1 VQYVLIT
8 PARNEAQNLGR
19 LAECV
24 ERQTIAPQRW
34 LLVDDGST
42 DDTADVMRELAARHA
57 WVTFLESP
65 GVQSRGGAL
74 HLGRGSGRDIIAF
87 HAGITELSSPS
98 DFVFKLDAD
107 VSFADD
113 YIARQLGKFEADSRL
128 GIASGTCY
136 ERVGD
141 VDWKPYFVARNH
153 VRGATRCYRWE
164 CLQDVLP
171 LEERIGWD
179 AVDEIKAN
187 LRGWTTTSFRDLAFY
202 HHRPLGARDGT
213 REAWILQGELAH
225 FLGYRFSYLVARA
238 LFRRARREA
247 HALAMI
253 PAFAA
258 ARSRQAPRADAEVI
272 RHLRRQQSF
281 RKLPLRLRQA
291 LGKAA

>member
-1 VQYVLIT
+1 MQYVLIT
-8 PARNEAQNLGR
+8 PARNEAQNLER
-19 LAECV
+19 LARCV
-24 ERQTIAPQRW
+24 AQQTIAPQRW
-34 LLVDDGST
+34 IIVDDGST
-42 DDTADVMRELAARHA
+42 DDTAGVMRDLAARHA
-57 WVTFLESP
+57 WVTFLDSP
-65 GVQSRGGAL
+65 GVQSRSGGL

-87 HAGITELSSPS
+87 QTGIAALAASA

-107 VSFADD
+107 VSFSDD
-113 YIARQLGKFEADSRL
+113 YIERQLGKFAADPHL

-141 VDWKPYFVARNH
+141 DWKPYFVARNH
-153 VRGATRCYRWE
+153 VRGATRCYRWD
-164 CLQDVLP
+164 CLRQVLP
-171 LEERIGWD
+171 FEERIGWD

-187 LRGWTTTSFRDLAFY
+187 LHGWTTTSFRDLAFY

-213 REAWILQGELAH
+213 REAWVLQGELAH

-272 RHLRRQQSF
+272 SYLRRQQSL

>member
-1 VQYVLIT
+1 MQYVLIT
-8 PARNEAQNLGR
+8 PARNEAPNLDR

-42 DDTADVMRELAARHA
+42 DDTADVMRELAARHP
-57 WVTFLESP
+57 WVTVLESP

-87 HAGITELSSPS
+87 HTGIAALNSPS

-113 YIARQLGKFEADSRL
+113 YIERQLRKFEADPRL

-136 ERVGD
+136 ERVGN
-141 VDWKPYFVARNH
+141 DWKPYFVARNH

-164 CLQDVLP
+164 CLQEVLP
-171 LEERIGWD
+171 FEERIGWD

-187 LRGWTTTSFRDLAFY
+187 LRGWTTASFRDLAFY
-202 HHRPLGARDGT
+202 HHRALGSRDGT

-238 LFRRARREA
+238 FFRRARRES
-247 HALAMI
+247 HAFAMI

-272 RHLRRQQSF
+272 RYLRSQQSL
-281 RKLPLRLRQA
+281 RKLPRRLRQA